1 MSDERRTTSGIEVK
15 PVYGPADAR
24 AIRARIGAPGAFPFT
39 RGLRADGYRTRPWT
53 IRQYAGYGTPQEANE
68 RFRFLLAQGQPGLSV
83 AFDLPTQMGLDS
95 DDARSLGEVGR
106 VGVAIDS
113 LDDVVALFDGIP
125 LDAVSTSMT
134 INAPAPV
141 LVAMYVVAAELQGV
155 PAGSVR
161 GTAQNDVL
169 KEYVARGTYIYP
181 PRPSLRLAADLVAW
195 CATEAPRFNAI
206 SLSGYHMREA
216 GSTAVQE
223 MAFALANAIAYVEAV
238 LARGVA
244 VDDFAPRLSWIF
256 NTHTNFFEEIAKY
269 RALRRMWAT
278 LMRDRFGA
286 LDARS
291 LQLRTHTQ
299 TGGSTLTLQQP
310 ENNIVRAALQAL
322 AAVLGGVQSLALSC
336 YDEAIAIPTEHAQ
349 TLAVRTQ
356 QILAEE
362 IGVTDTADPLGGS
375 WYVEALTDEL
385 EAAAWELLAE
395 VERIGG
401 AVAAVETGFYQ
412 RAIDEEAYR
421 AEMALE
427 SGERVVVGVNRYRE
441 GDDPEPASFQVD
453 PELAGGQIARLEA
466 VRARRDAAAV
476 EAALLAL
483 RDDCARA
490 EVNALPAIVA
500 AVRAHATLGRDLRRD
515 ARACS
520 ASTSLPEPGLTRALR
535 PTPALLDVPDRRL
548 TCSLRPRRR
557 PGRSAPALR
566 APGPA
571 RPRRGGGSPRSGGAR
586 APSRPPR
593 PPPASRRRARP

>member
-1 MSDERRTTSGIEVK
+1 VSAGRRTTSGIEVK
-15 PVYGPADAR
+15 PVYGPEDAGDPER
-24 AIRARIGAPGAFPFT
+24 AGVPGSYPFT

-53 IRQYAGYGTPQEANE
+53 IRQYAGYGTAQEANG
-68 RFRFLLAQGQPGLSV
+68 RFRFLLARGQPGLSV

-95 DDARSLGEVGR
+95 DDPRSLGEVGR

-113 LDDVVALFDGIP
+113 LDDVVELFEGIP
-125 LDAVSTSMT
+125 IDAVSTSMT

-155 PAGSVR
+155 PWSSVR
-161 GTAQNDVL
+161 GTSQNDVL

-195 CATEAPRFNAI
+195 CAAEAPRFNAI

-278 LMRDRFGA
+278 LMRERFGA
-286 LDARS
+286 LDERS

-336 YDEAIAIPTEHAQ
+336 YDEAIAIPTERAQ

-412 RAIDEEAYR
+412 DAIDEEAYR

-427 SGERVVVGVNRYRE
+427 SGERVVVGVNRHRE
-441 GDDPEPASFQVD
+441 GEDPEPASFQVD
-453 PELAGGQIARLEA
+453 PGLAAGQIARLGA
-466 VRARRDAAAV
+466 LRARRDAGAA
-476 EAALLAL
+476 EAALQAL
-483 RDDCARA
+483 RDDCASA
-490 EVNALPAIVA
+490 EVNAMPAIVA
-500 AVRAHATLGRDLRRD
+500 AVRARATLGEICGAMRE
-515 ARACS
+515 
-520 ASTSLPEPGLTRALR
+520 TFGEYR
-535 PTPALLDVPDRRL
+535 PA
-548 TCSLRPRRR
+548 
-557 PGRSAPALR
+557 
-566 APGPA
+566 
-571 RPRRGGGSPRSGGAR
+571 
-586 APSRPPR
+586 
-593 PPPASRRRARP
+593 